1 MGKKRVVGYIRTGL
15 NADSKIHIEYI
26 KAEFNKHP
34 DWELVEIYLDKG
46 SSGMDNTRSMFR
58 KMIEDG
64 KAKKFDYVIC
74 KSKAKF
80 SRDFEMG
87 LAAIEEL
94 KQSGIGVY
102 FLEENIDTFSEGF
115 NTYAAMIE
123 ELKRVGLILGKQEWR
138 FAVERKKLSDD
149 EELDENELAIIEN
162 IEI

>member
-74 KSKAKF
+74 K
-80 SRDFEMG
+80 
-87 LAAIEEL
+87 
-94 KQSGIGVY
+94 
-102 FLEENIDTFSEGF
+102 
-115 NTYAAMIE
+115 
-123 ELKRVGLILGKQEWR
+123 
-138 FAVERKKLSDD
+138 
-149 EELDENELAIIEN
+149 
-162 IEI
+162 